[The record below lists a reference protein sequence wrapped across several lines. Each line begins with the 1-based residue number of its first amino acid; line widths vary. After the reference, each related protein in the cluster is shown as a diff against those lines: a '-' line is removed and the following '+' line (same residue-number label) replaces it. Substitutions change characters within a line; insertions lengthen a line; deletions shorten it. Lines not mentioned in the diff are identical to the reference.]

1 MFLTSKKNS
10 NEILKESWKVMS
22 NSSSITKEAKI
33 SYLMVQEIVPP
44 NYIWEKICNKLDAE
58 DGFTKNRFSIRTSNK
73 KILATLIAGS
83 IVLLTTMLLFLL

>member
-33 SYLMVQEIVPP
+33 SYLMVQEIAPP
-44 NYIWEKICNKLDAE
+44 NYIWDRICNKLDAE
-58 DGFTKNRFSIRTSNK
+58 EGLTKNRFNIKTPNK
-73 KILATLIAGS
+73 KILAALITGS
-83 IVLLTTMLLFLL
+83 LILLTTILLFLL